1 MRSSLMCPSHTIPD
15 VADDGV
21 TDLQERVLGL
31 LEDAGVPTDT
41 NDRIMALIAAA
52 ERQQSQDA

>member
-1 MRSSLMCPSHTIPD
+1 MKSSLSCPFISIPD
-15 VADDGV
+15 IADDGI

-31 LEDAGVPTDT
+31 LEDADIPTET

-52 ERQQSQDA
+52 EKIKSER